1 MPSSKRMREDMDEAP
16 PNEQTAATPWTRA
29 RGAFTSPYL
38 LLALAVLF
46 WSGNFIVG
54 RAARE
59 VIPPIAFNFWRWA
72 IALAILLPFAWTGL
86 WRHRDVIRREWKIL
100 AALGLSG
107 LTVFHSAVYIGL
119 ARTEA
124 LNGFVYFACSPLFFV
139 LISWLM
145 FRERITVAQ
154 ALGIAAS
161 IAGASVVIARGDLEV
176 LAGLRLA
183 VGDLWLLGAVVLWA
197 LYSVLLRRRPA
208 ELPPLVL
215 LAAVVLFALAFL
227 VPFYAIELA
236 SGRTVELGPESLLG
250 LLYVSV
256 FASVIAYIFWNR
268 GVAEVGPNPAGV
280 MIQLMPVFGAVLAV
294 LFLDERIA
302 AYHWLGAALVLAGI
316 LLASRRRF

>member
-1 MPSSKRMREDMDEAP
+1 MDEAP
-16 PNEQTAATPWTRA
+16 PGERIAVRPWARATAVL
-29 RGAFTSPYL
+29 TSPWL

-54 RAARE
+54 RAAHE
-59 VIPPIAFNFWRWA
+59 VIPPIAFNFWRWV
-72 IALAILLPFAWTGL
+72 IALAILLPFTWTGL
-86 WRHRDVIRREWKIL
+86 WRHRHVIAREWRIL
-100 AALGLSG
+100 ATLGLSG

-119 ARTEA
+119 SQTQAI
-124 LNGFVYFACSPLFFV
+124 NGFVYFAGSPLFFV

-145 FRERITVAQ
+145 FRERISLGQ
-154 ALGIAAS
+154 ALGIVAS
-161 IAGASVVIARGDLEV
+161 ILGAAVVIARGDPRALIQ
-176 LAGLRLA
+176 LDFA
-183 VGDLWLLGAVVLWA
+183 VGDLWLLAAVVLWA

-215 LAAVVLFALAFL
+215 LAAVVVFALVFL
-227 VPFYAIELA
+227 IPVYALELW
-236 SGRTVELGPESLLG
+236 SGRTIELGRESLLG

-294 LFLDERIA
+294 VFLGERIA
-302 AYHWLGAALVLAGI
+302 AHHWLGAALVLLGI
-316 LLASRRRF
+316 LLASRRRRPRL